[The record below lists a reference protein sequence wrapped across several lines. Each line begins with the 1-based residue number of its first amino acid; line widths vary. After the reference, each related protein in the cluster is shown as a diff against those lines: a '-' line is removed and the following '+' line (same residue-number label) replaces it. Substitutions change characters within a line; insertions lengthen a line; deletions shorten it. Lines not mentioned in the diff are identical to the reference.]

1 MNTWL
6 ITEALTSVR
15 RLRECLHELTE
26 EEVLAALKLELG
38 SRRRKHVVSQLQ
50 TRARKLYQATLTKE

>member
-1 MNTWL
+1 MNDWL

-15 RLRECLHELTE
+15 RLRQVIDELTE

-38 SRRRKHVVSQLQ
+38 SCRRKHVVILLQ
-50 TRARKLYQATLTKE
+50 TKARKLYQQTLIKE